1 MLAAVVVETAPQVET
16 WLSVAQHNV
25 EERNRTFLLALRLLL
40 LQVDTLSLVED
51 TILHIEPKKVLEAA
65 GR

>member
-1 MLAAVVVETAPQVET
+1 MLRKEIA
-16 WLSVAQHNV
+16 
-25 EERNRTFLLALRLLL
+25 RFFLALRLLL